1 MNVNTARIVDTA
13 AETIS
18 SVVECVGGT
27 PLVQLKRIF
36 PDSGV
41 QLFAKLEMMNPGGSM
56 KDRSALFMIEQG
68 IMHGLIGAETHLIE
82 STSGN
87 LGIGLA
93 MVAKIKGL
101 KLTCVVDPK
110 IAKTNLQIM
119 KSMGANIDMVTE
131 KDELGGYLNTRIKRV
146 NELRHIIPD
155 SYWINQYANEWNWKA
170 YYSTAANEILN
181 QMNGPID
188 YLVCAVSTT
197 GSILGFARKL
207 RESNPY
213 MKVIAVDAAGSV
225 IFGGQPGAREI
236 PGIGASRVPE
246 LLSRDEI
253 DEVVYVRDLESVEGC
268 RELLDRE
275 GIFAGGS
282 SGSIIAAL
290 KKLLPSFRPS
300 STIVTVLPD
309 RGDRYMD
316 TVYDEQWVNKLEQT
330 GGALV

>member
-1 MNVNTARIVDTA
+1 MEDAA
-13 AETIS
+13 AEALS

-27 PLVQLKRIF
+27 PLVQLKRLF

-41 QLFAKLEMMNPGGSM
+41 RLFAKLEMMNPGGSM

-68 IMHGLIGAETHLIE
+68 IKNGLIGPGTHLIE

-119 KSMGANIDMVTE
+119 KNMGANIDMVTE

-146 NELRHIIPD
+146 NELLASTPD
-155 SYWINQYANEWNWKA
+155 SYWINQYANEWNWQA
-170 YYSTAANEILN
+170 YYSTAAREIVD
-181 QMNGPID
+181 QMSGPID
-188 YLVCAVSTT
+188 CLVCAVSTT
-197 GSILGFARKL
+197 GSILGFSRRL
-207 RESNPY
+207 RESNPNL
-213 MKVIAVDAAGSV
+213 KVIAVDAAGSV

-246 LLSRDEI
+246 LLSPDEI
-253 DEVVYVRDLESVEGC
+253 HEVAYVNDLESAEGC
-268 RELLDRE
+268 RELLARE

-282 SGSIIAAL
+282 SGSIVAAL
-290 KKLLPSFRPS
+290 RKLLPSFRPS
-300 STIVTVLPD
+300 STVVTVFPD

-316 TVYDEQWVNKLEQT
+316 TVYDEQWVNKLKEN
-330 GGALV
+330 GGSPV